1 MSFKHECK
9 YLSGLVI
16 DYKKKLKDPFW
27 TGFED
32 IFKELIM
39 ETERKLYLIKEQELC
54 EQLTSTKTTNTISQ
68 FLLIQES
75 QNLQDVG
82 MNTVVTITSLEV
94 VQLRD

>member
-16 DYKKKLKDPFW
+16 DYKKKMKDPFW
-27 TGFED
+27 KGFED
-32 IFKELIM
+32 FFKELII

-54 EQLTSTKTTNTISQ
+54 EQLTSTKTTNSISQ

-75 QNLQDVG
+75 
-82 MNTVVTITSLEV
+82 
-94 VQLRD
+94 

>member
-9 YLSGLVI
+9 YLSGLLI

-27 TGFED
+27 KGFED
-32 IFKELIM
+32 FFKELII

-68 FLLIQES
+68 SLSIS
-75 QNLQDVG
+75 Q
-82 MNTVVTITSLEV
+82 S
-94 VQLRD
+94 

>member
-16 DYKKKLKDPFW
+16 DYKKKMKDPFW
-27 TGFED
+27 KGFED
-32 IFKELIM
+32 FFKELII

-75 QNLQDVG
+75 
-82 MNTVVTITSLEV
+82 
-94 VQLRD
+94 